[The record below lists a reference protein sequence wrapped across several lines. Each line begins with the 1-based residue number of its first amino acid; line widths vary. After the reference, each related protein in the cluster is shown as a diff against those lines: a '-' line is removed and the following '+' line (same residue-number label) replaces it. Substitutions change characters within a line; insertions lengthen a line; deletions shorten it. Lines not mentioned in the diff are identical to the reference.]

1 MKSKMFSLIKLDWK
15 KIGIGAGVAVGGALL
30 TYIAELVPTID
41 FWDWTPLVVAL
52 LGVLVNIGRKYLSE
66 TIYK

>member
-1 MKSKMFSLIKLDWK
+1 MQSKKFTLISLDWK

-30 TYIAELVPTID
+30 TYLAELIPTID
-41 FWDWTPLVVAL
+41 FGAYTPLAVAL
-52 LGVLVNIGRKYLSE
+52 LGVLVNIGRKYLTE